1 MKNSN
6 NSNLLFNYDAEG
18 ALPSKDIIKHV
29 DVKSKIKVEK
39 EIRNDYE
46 LQSDINDF
54 AVKFQKKNKIKKEY
68 KTIYIKSD
76 YVKKIK
82 KLAKSTNRSFA
93 EVIELLVE
101 EFEKNELVTL

>member
-1 MKNSN
+1 MKNVN
-6 NSNLLFNYDAEG
+6 NSNLLFNYDAE
-18 ALPSKDIIKHV
+18 STITSIDIIKNV
-29 DVKSKIKVEK
+29 DVKSKNKVEK
-39 EIRNDYE
+39 SIKNNFAF
-46 LQSDINDF
+46 QNDINEF
-54 AVKFQKKNKIKKEY
+54 AVKFQKKDKIKKEY

>member
-1 MKNSN
+1 MKNAN

-18 ALPSKDIIKHV
+18 TIPSIDIIKNV
-29 DVKSKIKVEK
+29 DVKSKNKVEK
-39 EIRNDYE
+39 SIKNNFEI
-46 LQSDINDF
+46 QSDINEF
-54 AVKFQKKNKIKKEY
+54 AVKFQKKDKIKKEY